1 MAQWGRGQGAVGLE
15 GVDEVME
22 RLNAGP
28 CREPRGGNHG
38 PKGRGPPGLSWLW
51 KVLVAVQ
58 WSTIRGNLSTGTCP
72 ENGMCLAFGAKED
85 SGQGTGTM
93 GEGEPGSKA
102 LTTRGRVPLARGSS
116 SLGSGQSGQARG
128 SGRRWGRHTWL
139 PGCWRG
145 AH

>member
-1 MAQWGRGQGAVGLE
+1 MGLE
-15 GVDEVME
+15 GVDDVVEK
-22 RLNAGP
+22 LSAGP
-28 CREPRGGNHG
+28 CRE
-38 PKGRGPPGLSWLW
+38 PPGLSWLW
-51 KVLVAVQ
+51 EVLVAVQ